1 MDQWAW
7 SVPNTLTLHVDDT
20 FQVSF
25 HLHKKCRNCFFTILY
40 HMPTNQQPTLNQS
53 DFFTP
58 PVIFCLRGFKNLII
72 VLYINTIYYIHA
84 TGVMVIRISKSFSSS
99 PLLNLKV
106 TVSPVVNR
114 KSMFWGLVLVWL
126 NDAWKQKNFYMLNNM
141 PGAKEHTVKII
152 LFCGLQAPNF
162 VDWQRTCLWTLE
174 FMDFIFFKYY

>member
-1 MDQWAW
+1 MLQNVTFIPPLPQVQGHITQKFMDQWAW
-7 SVPNTLTLHVDDT
+7 SVPNSLTLHVDNT

-25 HLHKKCRNCFFTILY
+25 HLHKKCRKCFFTNLY

-114 KSMFWGLVLVWL
+114 KSMFWGLGFVWL
-126 NDAWKQKNFYMLNNM
+126 NDAWKKKNVMYLKMDM
-141 PGAKEHTVKII
+141 
-152 LFCGLQAPNF
+152 F
-162 VDWQRTCLWTLE
+162 VDTWIRG
-174 FMDFIFFKYY
+174 FHFF